1 MISTPLFSNDRYWR
15 DPNTEL
21 KKAKQELID
30 EIERHTQVIES
41 CKELI
46 KIYQKQLQDINKEE
60 MKLK

>member
-1 MISTPLFSNDRYWR
+1 MISIPLFSNDRYWS

-30 EIERHTQVIES
+30 EIERHTHVIES

-46 KIYQKQLQDINKEE
+46 KSYQKQLQDINKEE